1 MEQRKRLTWTADRRA
16 SAPPAIPG
24 YGTEDQ
30 DHPAHTQDDPAY
42 EQYKKGDPDAW
53 AETPNPPPYPQ
64 GNPPATP
71 GYDAEDQDHPAHVNP
86 PRVPKEATFR
96 AQVEAKSA
104 KCVALARHMLGK
116 NAAED
121 AIGDQAL
128 DLMDIPIEQLDSTI
142 GRLGGDFLAQYM
154 EEPLLDESDEMGE
167 LDMMLGMEDDTGDD
181 MEAMFGMD
189 DVEACR
195 QADQNDPSGPALA
208 PNPQSE
214 EQERAEGAA
223 TATGE
228 TRQADHPMAMMFDSY
243 DTDGDTFVTVD
254 DWKGDRA
261 VFAALDTDGD
271 GILARSEVL
280 AAFMPQSDIQS
291 ADIMAGL
298 DSEER
303 AMLAEMVA
311 SRVAKGDVPPE
322 FLEQQEKMKDK
333 AKDKDEDED
342 KAKDEDK
349 KDEDKKDE
357 DKKDKKA
364 KDEDKKDEDKKDEDK
379 KDEDK
384 KAGLLSGPGI
394 PDGTG
399 PLGDT
404 EECQMSGMEPEAL
417 EEAVFSMTTDPMGL
431 GEEVV
436 EEDEMLAE
444 IFGGR
449 VAKKKAEDEEA
460 EEADEGADDE
470 AKEEDADEKEG
481 GKKKKKAAQRP
492 QPQKPR
498 TGVRTVGQISKAAS
512 SPQGKEI
519 SELSRLWTSQPD
531 VSDIFGS

>member
-349 KDEDKKDE
+349 KDEDKK
-357 DKKDKKA
+357 
-364 KDEDKKDEDKKDEDK
+364 
-379 KDEDK
+379 
-384 KAGLLSGPGI
+384 AGLLSGPGI

-481 GKKKKKAAQRP
+481 GKKKKAAQRP